1 MKNKNISKLLLAL
14 PCVAAISGCSSGM
27 TYSMCSTGNVD
38 TDIQSYKSDKQ
49 YRKILI
55 DSTPQFAS
63 LICTEFNKNNV
74 ECNGFSDVFSPLKTY
89 SQDEIKSALKN
100 QGFDSVLVVSDSSN
114 SVNTWNAGSITNFN
128 AVTTGS
134 TMNGLATTTNITGF
148 SRSSRSQ
155 VVIYD
160 VPSFEKSYLA
170 NTSTSGSGSACVNDY
185 VYFRSMS
192 EEVVKDLLKTK

>member
-1 MKNKNISKLLLAL
+1 MNNNINKFLLAL
-14 PCVAAISGCSSGM
+14 SGVAAISGCSSGM
-27 TYSMCSTGNVD
+27 TYSMCTTGNVD

-49 YRKILI
+49 YRKVII
-55 DSTPQFAS
+55 DSSPQFAN
-63 LICTEFNKNNV
+63 LICAEFNKNNI

-100 QGFDSVLVVSDSSN
+100 QGFDSVLVVSDSHN

-134 TMNGLATTTNITGF
+134 TMNGLATTTSLAGF
-148 SRSSRSQ
+148 SRSSNSQ

-160 VPSFEKSYLA
+160 VPSFEKTYLA
-170 NTSTSGSGSACVNDY
+170 NTSTNGSGSEY
-185 VYFRSMS
+185 RSIYII
-192 EEVVKDLLKTK
+192 LLLTVSYGC